1 MSKKGYK
8 KTKFHTGTVI
18 YTKLIRFPPINPFN
32 KRYSFPC
39 KRKIYMPCHP
49 KILSAFS
56 PMHGFESCFHSP
68 RIELAVSNRALLG
81 SHPAQPEVIHPVR

>member
-32 KRYSFPC
+32 KRYSFFIKLNRQPDI
-39 KRKIYMPCHP
+39 RTIQY
-49 KILSAFS
+49 
-56 PMHGFESCFHSP
+56 
-68 RIELAVSNRALLG
+68 LAIG
-81 SHPAQPEVIHPVR
+81 GEGKPE